1 MVKVTLIERGFP
13 QGRTKV
19 AGILFKRG
27 ETQEL
32 DIKDTW
38 MMIGAP
44 YLNIE
49 VERKELDTLNDKQL
63 KTLERVLDLE
73 GLDSIKDKLCP
84 QSKSSVVSKVKETV
98 SNILP
103 SSSESDKGESSEE
116 SEESSE
122 SE

>member
-1 MVKVTLIERGFP
+1 LVKITLIGNGFP

-19 AGILFKRG
+19 ASILFKRG

-49 VERKELDTLNDKQL
+49 VERKELDTLNDKQV
-63 KTLERVLDLE
+63 KTLERILKLE
-73 GLDSIKDKLCP
+73 GLGSIKDKLCT
-84 QSKSSVVSKVKETV
+84 KSSVASKVKETV
-98 SNILP
+98 SKVLP
-103 SSSESDKGESSEE
+103 STSKNDKSESSEE
-116 SEESSE
+116 TEESSE

>member
-1 MVKVTLIERGFP
+1 MVKVTLTQQGFP
-13 QGRTKV
+13 QGRTEV

-49 VERKELDTLNDKQL
+49 VERKELDTLNDRQV

-73 GLDSIKDKLCP
+73 GLDSIKNELCP
-84 QSKSSVVSKVKETV
+84 KSSVASKVKETV
-98 SNILP
+98 SKVLP
-103 SSSESDKGESSEE
+103 STPKDDKSESSEE
-116 SEESSE
+116 TEESSE